1 MRILQLC
8 IAPFSSFVDVV
19 RLSTELQRQLFGRGH
34 VVGLHQ
40 FLLLCWP
47 RFASG

>member
-8 IAPFSSFVDVV
+8 IAAFASFVDVV
-19 RLSTELQRQLFGRGH
+19 RLGTELQRQLFRRGH

-40 FLLLCWP
+40 FLLLGWP

>member
-8 IAPFSSFVDVV
+8 IAAFASFVDVV
-19 RLSTELQRQLFGRGH
+19 RLGTELQRQLFRRGH

-40 FLLLCWP
+40 FLLLGWP
-47 RFASG
+47 WFASG